1 MIFLFEQYP
10 LYAVTL
16 ALGFLVGVVLH
27 EAAHAFSADALGDDT
42 PRRAGRITLNP
53 AAHLDVTGLVFFV
66 IAGIGWGSTPVNPR
80 KMRGGRLG
88 PVAVAAAGPLSNL
101 LVVFVCGALFLVPA
115 LREGFVG
122 LLIFGIA
129 SINALLFVF
138 NLIPLPPLDG
148 ASILYPFL
156 PRPLAPLVQFM
167 YQYGP
172 MVLLGLFL
180 LSFLPGVPSPFFFLQ
195 RLTAPLLFSLGL
207 YPPPLG

>member
-1 MIFLFEQYP
+1 MIFVFERNPLF
-10 LYAVTL
+10 AVTL
-16 ALGFLVGVVLH
+16 FLGFLVGVAIH

-53 AAHLDVTGLVFFV
+53 AAHLDVMGLVFFA

-101 LVVFVCGALFLVPA
+101 LVVALCGALFLLPA

-122 LLIFGIA
+122 LLIIGIA

-138 NLIPLPPLDG
+138 NLIPVPPLDG
-148 ASILYPFL
+148 ASILYPYL
-156 PRPLAPLVQFM
+156 PRPLAPFVQFM

-172 MVLLGLFL
+172 QVLLVLFL
-180 LSFLPGVPSPFFFLQ
+180 LAFIPGVPSPFFLLY
-195 RLTAPLLFSLGL
+195 RLTTPLLLLLGI
-207 YPPPLG
+207 PPVVG